1 MLVQQPSIEEVK
13 FDTDEKVREVLQTS
27 SEINIETIHQIE
39 HIINGN
45 EEQISHATL
54 Y

>member
-1 MLVQQPSIEEVK
+1 MLAQQPSIEEVK
-13 FDTDEKVREVLQTS
+13 VDTDERVREVLETAT
-27 SEINIETIHQIE
+27 EINSEVIHQIE
-39 HIINGN
+39 HIIKGN

>member
-1 MLVQQPSIEEVK
+1 MLANQPSIEEIEV
-13 FDTDEKVREVLQTS
+13 DWDERLREVIHNS
-27 SEINIETIHQIE
+27 SEINCDVIHQIE
-39 HIINGN
+39 QILKGN